1 MISLEMARQLREAG
15 LSWRPT
21 ERDTFALADH
31 DMDDQVFV
39 VSPLPAIVQ
48 IFQGQPAIAFQ
59 ASPEWALDYVM
70 LSQVLWLPTEYQL
83 RSALVSYVAADGPL
97 SLERVSD
104 GYRCTI
110 GLGGTSQSFDGHD
123 AETAYAY
130 ALIAALIHG
139 S

>member
-83 RSALVSYVAADGPL
+83 RSALEARIDGDGPL
-97 SLERVSD
+97 SLERAGG

-110 GLGGTSQSFDGHD
+110 GLGGASQGFDGPD
-123 AETAYAY
+123 AETAYAQ
-130 ALIAALIHG
+130 ALIAALIHEG
-139 S
+139 